1 MHAPH
6 DHPVSEFIDRCR
18 EKGLRRTQAM
28 ESVIELLMD
37 SGHPLSATEIA
48 EAPPLKNSCDPATVY
63 RLLSRLEEKGILRR
77 LGLRERSTYYALRH
91 GHCHE
96 DYVVCTECGK
106 IERLEME
113 CPVEALESQIA
124 ESSGFT
130 NLDHELEFFGICPD
144 CQKKATAD
152 MVQT

>member
-28 ESVIELLMD
+28 EAVIELLMEA
-37 SGHPLSATEIA
+37 GLPLSATEIA
-48 EAPPLKNSCDPATVY
+48 EAPSLKHSCDPATVY

-77 LGLRERSTYYALRH
+77 LGLRERSAHYALRH

-106 IERLEME
+106 IEQLNMA
-113 CPVEALESQIA
+113 CPVEALEAEISQ
-124 ESSGFT
+124 STGFA

-144 CQKKATAD
+144 CQEISS
-152 MVQT
+152 